1 MTRTQKRVTFL
12 FINDCISLK
21 IIEKHLKNIND
32 VYFKISKHVQS
43 FIFLYYKQK
52 AKYKQMQCSLEQK
65 CITEDLNERE
75 RWSALTKKHI
85 RFGAWIFC
93 FLHFFPV
100 DLIYA
105 PNNIFYFSQNFFIFL
120 T

>member
-21 IIEKHLKNIND
+21 IIEKHLKNINY

-43 FIFLYYKQK
+43 FKFLYYK
-52 AKYKQMQCSLEQK
+52 QK